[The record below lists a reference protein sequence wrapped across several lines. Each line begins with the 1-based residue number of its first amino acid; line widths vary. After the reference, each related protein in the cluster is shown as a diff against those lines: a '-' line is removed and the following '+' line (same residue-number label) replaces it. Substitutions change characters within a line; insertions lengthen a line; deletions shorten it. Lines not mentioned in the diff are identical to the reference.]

1 MWLPQNPSNSPPSL
15 LTINKKLVPNGPDLG
30 DDLQDLHDLTIH
42 KPWYSEM
49 AQGYLNHVIILLFQS
64 EDSTAYKE
72 GSIYQGDR
80 ILEVNGVNLKKTT
93 QEEACKVLQ
102 VRRKPLAPTWCS
114 LSTSLSKGSG
124 GLGERKS
131 RKALPHALVCLHF
144 PFHWKAWY
152 SD

>member
-1 MWLPQNPSNSPPSL
+1 
-15 LTINKKLVPNGPDLG
+15 
-30 DDLQDLHDLTIH
+30 
-42 KPWYSEM
+42 M
-49 AQGYLNHVIILLFQS
+49 AQGYLNYVITLFFQS
-64 EDSTAYKE
+64 EDSIAYKE
-72 GSIYQGDR
+72 GSIHQGDR

-131 RKALPHALVCLHF
+131 RKALPHTLVCLHF

>member
-1 MWLPQNPSNSPPSL
+1 MWLPQNPSNSPLPTPSL
-15 LTINKKLVPNGPDLG
+15 LTIDKKLVPNGPDLG

-80 ILEVNGVNLKKTT
+80 ILEVNGVNLKKTA

-102 VRRKPLAPTWCS
+102 VRRKLVAPNM
-114 LSTSLSKGSG
+114 
-124 GLGERKS
+124 
-131 RKALPHALVCLHF
+131 V
-144 PFHWKAWY
+144 
-152 SD
+152 

>member
-1 MWLPQNPSNSPPSL
+1 MWLPQNLSNSPPPHDGQKTGL
-15 LTINKKLVPNGPDLG
+15 GPDLG

-64 EDSTAYKE
+64 EDSIAYKE
-72 GSIYQGDR
+72 GSIHQGDR

-102 VRRKPLAPTWCS
+102 VRRKLIAPNM
-114 LSTSLSKGSG
+114 
-124 GLGERKS
+124 
-131 RKALPHALVCLHF
+131 V
-144 PFHWKAWY
+144 
-152 SD
+152 